1 MHIPDTHFV
10 KNSNSYLHCKTNSEQ
25 RCPTYGT
32 YQVTRAAE
40 ECAML
45 LARFIA
51 PDRTIQVLLP
61 MIESEEY
68 PINLAAIKM
77 MTQLIENSGSD
88 AIVDFLPEMIPVLLK
103 VSFRFNH
110 NVHIQ
115 SLVLPRPV

>member
-1 MHIPDTHFV
+1 MFLAFLALFEVRYWHLYM
-10 KNSNSYLHCKTNSEQ
+10 K
-25 RCPTYGT
+25 
-32 YQVTRAAE
+32 VTRAAE

-68 PINLAAIKM
+68 PVNLAAIKM
-77 MTQLIENSGSD
+77 MTQLVENCSND

-103 VSFRFNH
+103 VLFVFMTACYTVSPKN
-110 NVHIQ
+110 
-115 SLVLPRPV
+115 